1 VTADSSGNGHSATLV
16 GATWTTGKYGNGLAF
31 NGTNQYVTGTD
42 IDFPTG
48 PFTISGWFKTTLK
61 STPQTI
67 VSKYLSS
74 QNQIYIL
81 IRASGATP
89 AGGILAG
96 FYDGGNL
103 RTVSPS
109 QSYADNT
116 WHHFAMVVT
125 TSTLELFV
133 DGVSQ
138 GTSPHSNSLPVNNVV
153 WNMGRL
159 SNNTYYFQGSLDE
172 IKFYNKA
179 LAPAEVIDDMNTP
192 L

>member
-1 VTADSSGNGHSATLV
+1 MSKTATFD
-16 GATWTTGKYGNGLAF
+16 
-31 NGTNQYVTGTD
+31 TNRG
-42 IDFPTG
+42 
-48 PFTISGWFKTTLK
+48 
-61 STPQTI
+61 TI
-67 VSKYLSS
+67 VAELYDKDAPKTVENFEKLA
-74 QNQIYIL
+74 N
-81 IRASGATP
+81 
-89 AGGILAG
+89 AG
-96 FYDGGNL
+96 FYDGVNF

-179 LAPAEVIDDMNTP
+179 LTPAEIIDDMNTP